1 MWEKIR
7 LRCMRRSEWSCSIR
21 SLNEILGVNQTRKRV
36 WRVNGDRRWSIVEK
50 IRVMPESFWV
60 REERIVAETNSEGN
74 SVHCWLLREKDET
87 FWDRSGMTEYQFE
100 VNSLRCVRKMRLSR
114 VTSKKKLMAW
124 YKSCGES
131 LTCSLLRVKIFRDGR
146 KLVKHLCAL
155 SEKMELVL
163 FNSEWGPWRDSTQLE
178 RLRLYYLFWK
188 GWAKL
193 ESFRAG
199 KQSYESK
206 FWELEEKSR
215 ICDVR
220 EVSHVISDSNRCK
233 IQLWWMEYD
242 ILSPRSYNDHLLS
255 TESENVQ

>member
-1 MWEKIR
+1 MREKEVTIEGF
-7 LRCMRRSEWSCSIR
+7 LEKKSWWHD
-21 SLNEILGVNQTRKRV
+21 T
-36 WRVNGDRRWSIVEK
+36 SIVE
-50 IRVMPESFWV
+50 RVWLALYWEWKFSEM
-60 REERIVAETNSEGN
+60 EGN
-74 SVHCWLLREKDET
+74 LWNISVRW
-87 FWDRSGMTEYQFE
+87 
-100 VNSLRCVRKMRLSR
+100 
-114 VTSKKKLMAW
+114 
-124 YKSCGES
+124 
-131 LTCSLLRVKIFRDGR
+131 VK
-146 KLVKHLCAL
+146 
-155 SEKMELVL
+155 KMELVL
-163 FNSEWGPWRDSTQLE
+163 FNSEWGPWRDSTQVE

-199 KQSYESK
+199 KQRYERK
-206 FWELEEKSR
+206 VWELEEKSR